1 MNRVPQDELARRV
14 VRWQKSHGRNHLPW
28 QNTQDP
34 YRVWLSEIMLQ
45 QTQVVTVLDYYS
57 RFLKRFP
64 DVASLAK
71 ASLDEVL
78 GLWSGLGYY
87 SRARNLHACARQVL
101 AVHGGAFPATAFA
114 LQTLPGIGRSTAGA
128 IAALCFNERVAILDG
143 NVKRVLTRVLGFD
156 ADLAVASHE
165 RALWQKAEEL
175 LPTRD
180 LNSNMQP
187 YTQGMMDLGA
197 TLCQAKKPL
206 CHTCPLSQQCI
217 ARQLGSPEKYPVKT
231 RKLKRSSQSL
241 WMLWVQT
248 ADATVYLQQR
258 PTPGVWA
265 GLYCFLLFDSRAE
278 LEAAVPAR
286 QRPKLEDGVVFTHV
300 LTHKD
305 LHLHTVRL
313 TAPASAMAELEGSW
327 FRPAQWPQLGLPAPV
342 RKLLSAG

>member
-28 QNTQDP
+28 QNTRDP

-57 RFLKRFP
+57 RFLKRFS

-87 SRARNLHACARQVL
+87 SRARNLHACAREVV
-101 AVHGGAFPATAFA
+101 AVHGGAFPANALA

-165 RALWQKAEEL
+165 RALWLKAEEL

-180 LNSNMQP
+180 LNHTMQP

-197 TLCQAKKPL
+197 TVCLAKKPL
-206 CHTCPLSQQCI
+206 CPTCVVRDLCRFKDKTKELPDEKPRLAKTSSAAKR
-217 ARQLGSPEKYPVKT
+217 AR
-231 RKLKRSSQSL
+231 R
-241 WMLWVQT
+241 
-248 ADATVYLQQR
+248 
-258 PTPGVWA
+258 
-265 GLYCFLLFDSRAE
+265 
-278 LEAAVPAR
+278 
-286 QRPKLEDGVVFTHV
+286 
-300 LTHKD
+300 
-305 LHLHTVRL
+305 
-313 TAPASAMAELEGSW
+313 
-327 FRPAQWPQLGLPAPV
+327 
-342 RKLLSAG
+342 